1 MELEFR
7 NKTKEKTV
15 KVSKAIIS
23 ISTLDKSIIEN
34 FIEDYDVVVV
44 DNKDTFF
51 ASTTVLNEISNFSVY
66 PLINLVTD
74 VMQILELDHDFFD
87 RKVSTLSTTEKIYLN
102 ILRNISKS
110 DEIIL
115 FKDIFLGLDLNN
127 QKKLVKALNYL
138 KNIGYIILICSS
150 DVDYLYN
157 IAEYS
162 LIATKTFIEFG
173 KTDDIYTDVETLVK
187 HRLEV
192 PTLSYITY
200 KAKKEKN
207 IKLFYSKDVRDIIK
221 DIYKHV

>member
-15 KVSKAIIS
+15 KVSKSIIS
-23 ISTLDKSIIEN
+23 ISSLDKSIIEN
-34 FIEDYDVVVV
+34 FITDYDVVVI

-51 ASTTVLNEISNFSVY
+51 ASTTVLNEIGNFSVY
-66 PLINLVTD
+66 PLMNLATD

-87 RKVSTLSTTEKIYLN
+87 RKVSSLSTTEKIYLN

-115 FKDIFLGLDLNN
+115 FKDIFLGLDLKN
-127 QKKLVKALNYL
+127 QKKLMKVLTYL
-138 KNIGYIILICSS
+138 KNIGYIIVVCSS
-150 DVDYLYN
+150 NIDYLYN
-157 IAEYS
+157 ISDYS

-187 HRLEV
+187 HKLEV

>member
-173 KTDDIYTDVETLVK
+173 KTDEIFYRPKDKRTED
-187 HRLEV
+187 
-192 PTLSYITY
+192 YITGR
-200 KAKKEKN
+200 
-207 IKLFYSKDVRDIIK
+207 FG
-221 DIYKHV
+221 